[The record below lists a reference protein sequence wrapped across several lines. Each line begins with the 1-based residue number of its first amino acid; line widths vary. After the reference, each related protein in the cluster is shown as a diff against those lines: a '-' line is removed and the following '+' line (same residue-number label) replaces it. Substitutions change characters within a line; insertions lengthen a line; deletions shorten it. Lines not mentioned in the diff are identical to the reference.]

1 MKLDLEQLK
10 TLIESGD
17 KTTLESYIYKALEKE
32 DVALVQAVNADV
44 RSVIDAEKD
53 KHHNKALETW
63 KSNNLEMLIE
73 AEVKKRNPDKT
84 PEQIELEKLR
94 KEIEDER
101 NARNREKL
109 MNEAIKQ
116 ATEKGLPVDVLDF
129 FIGDDEDTTMSN
141 LSKLEEAFNKAVL
154 SQVDNKFKD
163 NGRSIEK
170 PGVSSTVTTN
180 LSELAAQANLRNK

>member
-10 TLIESGD
+10 TLVESGD
-17 KTTLESYIYKALEKE
+17 KTTLESYIYKALEKG

-170 PGVSSTVTTN
+170 PGNISATTTN

>member
-10 TLIESGD
+10 NLVESGD
-17 KTTLESYIYKALEKE
+17 KTTLESYIYKSLEKE
-32 DVALVQAVNADV
+32 DVALVQSINSDV

-63 KSNNLEMLIE
+63 KSNNLEILIE
-73 AEVKKRNPDKT
+73 SEVKKRNPDKT

-101 NARNREKL
+101 HARNHEKL

-116 ATEKGLPVDVLDF
+116 ATEKALPVDVLDF
-129 FIGDDEDTTMSN
+129 FIGSDEATTMTN
-141 LSKLEEAFNKAVL
+141 LSKLEEAFSKAVL
-154 SQVDNKFKD
+154 SQVDSKFKD
-163 NGRSIEK
+163 NGRNIEK
-170 PGVSSTVTTN
+170 PGSGSSTSTN
-180 LSELAAQANLRNK
+180 MSELAAQANLRNK

>member
-10 TLIESGD
+10 TLVESGD

-129 FIGDDEDTTMSN
+129 FIGVDEDTTMKN

-170 PGVSSTVTTN
+170 PGNISATNTN